1 LQDNI
6 IMNVTIEEAGPCKK
20 VLKFEIPKETIES
33 EFEKKTVEVCDTVEL
48 PGFRKGRAPRKL
60 VEKRFGPQIK
70 DEVKQSVVSDCY
82 QKTLEEHKLNPVG
95 NPKFGEIALE
105 MGKPLTFDVTL
116 EVWPSFEVSQYK
128 GLPLMKKP
136 AEVTEDDLQKAL
148 TDTAFRKAQLTLV
161 KDGNVQ
167 RGDQIICDCT
177 IEVRGNAVLEDE
189 DIEILVADGVAVAN
203 TTIPDLAT
211 KLEGTR
217 SGEKREI
224 DIKLS
229 QNFVKEECRGTE
241 AKLKLTVKEIKRL
254 VPPEVNEDFA
264 KTLGFNSLEDLKS
277 HMKKRIEIDKKRWV
291 EDDLR
296 NQILDI
302 LLGQTKVE
310 LPQDF
315 LSYHTDQRVY
325 KHQLNLLNR
334 GVPLE
339 EIQKQTETIKSAS
352 AESVM
357 RELKASLIM
366 NYIAEKEKIFIT
378 ENEVEQRIASIARA
392 YNTDTMR
399 VRKQLERQGNLSYLR
414 NDMREG
420 KVMNLLLK
428 EAKIAE

>member
-1 LQDNI
+1 
-6 IMNVTIEEAGPCKK
+6 MNVTIEEAGPCKK
-20 VLKFEIPKETIES
+20 VLKFEISKETIES

-70 DEVKQSVVSDCY
+70 DEVKQSVVSGCY
-82 QKTLEEHKLNPVG
+82 QKTLDEHKLNPVG
-95 NPKFGEIALE
+95 DPKFGEIALE

-116 EVWPSFEVSQYK
+116 EVWPSFEVNQYK
-128 GLPLMKKP
+128 GLPLKKKP

-148 TDTAFRKAQLTLV
+148 RDMAIRKAQLTVV
-161 KDGNVQ
+161 KDGKVQ
-167 RGDQIICDCT
+167 KGDQVICDCT
-177 IEVRGNAVLEDE
+177 VEVDGNAVLKDE
-189 DIEILVADGVAVAN
+189 DIEIPVADGVAVAA
-203 TTIPDLAT
+203 TIIPDLAR
-211 KLEGTR
+211 KLDGSI
-217 SGEKREI
+217 SGEEREFN
-224 DIKLS
+224 IKLS
-229 QNFVKEECRGTE
+229 QDFVNEEYRGKE
-241 AKLKLTVKEIKRL
+241 AKLELMVKEIKRL
-254 VPPEVNEDFA
+254 ILPDINEDFA
-264 KTLGFNSLEDLKS
+264 KTLGFQSLEDLKS
-277 HMKKRIEIDKKRWV
+277 QMKKRIEIDKKRWV

-302 LLGQTKVE
+302 LLDQTKVE

-325 KHQLNLLNR
+325 KHQLDLLNR

-339 EIQKQTETIKSAS
+339 EIQKQTEMIKSAS

-366 NYIAEKEKIFIT
+366 SYIAEKEKVFIT

-392 YNTDTMR
+392 YNADTMR

-414 NDMREG
+414 SDMREA

>member
-1 LQDNI
+1 
-6 IMNVTIEEAGPCKK
+6 MNVTIEEAGPCKK

-70 DEVKQSVVSDCY
+70 DEVKQSVVSDSY

-95 NPKFGEIALE
+95 NPKFSDMELE
-105 MGKPLTFDVTL
+105 MGKPLSFDVTL
-116 EVWPSFEVSQYK
+116 EVWPSFEVTQYK
-128 GLPLMKKP
+128 GLQLKKKS
-136 AEVTEDDLQKAL
+136 AEITESDLQKVL
-148 TDTAFRKAQLTLV
+148 TDMAYRKAHLTVV
-161 KDGNVQ
+161 KNGNVQ
-167 RGDQIICDCT
+167 KEDQIICDCT
-177 IEVRGNAVLEDE
+177 VEVSGNAVLEDE
-189 DIEILVADGVAVAN
+189 DVEILVANDVAVAN
-203 TTIPDLAT
+203 TQIHDLAI
-211 KLEGTR
+211 KLDGAR

-224 DIKLS
+224 DVKLS
-229 QNFVKEECRGTE
+229 QNFVKEECRGKE
-241 AKLKLTVKEIKRL
+241 AKLTLTVKEIKRL
-254 VPPEVNEDFA
+254 IPPDVNEEFA
-264 KTLGFNSLEDLKS
+264 KALGFNSLEDLKS
-277 HMKKRIEIDKKRWV
+277 HIQKRIEIDKKRWV

-302 LLGQTKVE
+302 LLDQTKVE

-325 KHQLNLLNR
+325 KHQLDLLNR

-339 EIQKQTETIKSAS
+339 EIQKQTEAIKNAS
-352 AESVM
+352 AESVL

-366 NYIAEKEKIFIT
+366 NYIAEKEKIFVT
-378 ENEVEQRIASIARA
+378 ENEVEQRIVSIARA

>member
-1 LQDNI
+1 
-6 IMNVTIEEAGPCKK
+6 MNVTIEEAGPCKK
-20 VLKFEIPKETIES
+20 VLKFEISKETIES

-60 VEKRFGPQIK
+60 VEKRFGPHIK

-116 EVWPSFEVSQYK
+116 EVWPAFEVSQYK
-128 GLPLMKKP
+128 GLPLKKKS
-136 AEVTEDDLQKAL
+136 AEVTEDDMRKAL
-148 TDTAFRKAQLTLV
+148 TDIAFRKAQLTVV

-167 RGDQIICDCT
+167 RGDQIICDCI
-177 IEVRGNAVLEDE
+177 IEVDGNVVFEDE
-189 DIEILVADGVAVAN
+189 DIEVLVINGVEIAH
-203 TTIPDLAT
+203 TTIPDFVT

-217 SGEKREI
+217 SCEMRNI
-224 DIKLS
+224 DVKLS
-229 QNFVKEECRGTE
+229 QHFANEEYRGKE
-241 AKLKLTVKEIKRL
+241 AKLKLVVKEIKRL
-254 VPPEVNEDFA
+254 LPPEMNEDFA
-264 KTLGFNSLEDLKS
+264 KTLGFHSLDDLKS
-277 HMKKRIEIDKKRWV
+277 HMQKRVETDKKRWV

-302 LLGQTKVE
+302 LLDQTKVE

-325 KHQLNLLNR
+325 KHQLDLLNR

-339 EIQKQTETIKSAS
+339 EIQKQTEMIKSAS

-366 NYIAEKEKIFIT
+366 NYIAEKEKIFVT

-399 VRKQLERQGNLSYLR
+399 ARKQLERQGNLSYLR
-414 NDMREG
+414 SDMREG
-420 KVMNLLLK
+420 KVMNLLIK

>member
-1 LQDNI
+1 
-6 IMNVTIEEAGPCKK
+6 MNVTIEEAGPCKK
-20 VLKFEIPKETIES
+20 VLKFEISKETIES

-60 VEKRFGPQIK
+60 VEKRFGPHIK

-128 GLPLMKKP
+128 GLTIKKKS
-136 AEVTEDDLQKAL
+136 AEVTEDDMRKAL
-148 TDTAFRKAQLTLV
+148 TDIAFRKAQLTVV

-167 RGDQIICDCT
+167 RGDQIICDCI
-177 IEVRGNAVLEDE
+177 IEVDGNVVFEDE
-189 DIEILVADGVAVAN
+189 DIEVLVTNGVEVAH
-203 TTIPDLAT
+203 TTIPDFVT

-217 SGEKREI
+217 SCEMRNI
-224 DIKLS
+224 DVKLS
-229 QNFVKEECRGTE
+229 QHFANEEYRGKE
-241 AKLKLTVKEIKRL
+241 AKLKLVVKEIKRL
-254 VPPEVNEDFA
+254 LPPEMNEDFA
-264 KTLGFNSLEDLKS
+264 KTLGFHSLDDLKS
-277 HMKKRIEIDKKRWV
+277 HMQKRVETDKKRWV

-302 LLGQTKVE
+302 LLDQTKVE

-325 KHQLNLLNR
+325 KHQLDLLNR

-339 EIQKQTETIKSAS
+339 EIQKQTEMIKSAS

-366 NYIAEKEKIFIT
+366 NYIAEKEKIFVT

-399 VRKQLERQGNLSYLR
+399 ARKQLERQGNLSYLR

-420 KVMNLLLK
+420 KVMNLLVK
-428 EAKIAE
+428 DAKIAE